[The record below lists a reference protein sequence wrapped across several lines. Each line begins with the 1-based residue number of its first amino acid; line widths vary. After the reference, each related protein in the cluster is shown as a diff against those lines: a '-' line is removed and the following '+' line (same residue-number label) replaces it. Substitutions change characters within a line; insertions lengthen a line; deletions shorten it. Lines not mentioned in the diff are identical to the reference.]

1 MNKAVVLDT
10 VKKLGSLKDIDIS
23 ILVKKNGDIIASAG
37 HDVFISLET
46 FGIMSATI
54 FGAANTANEH
64 LDKENPDRIVI
75 RSKDGDT
82 VIKGVDNDYILVI
95 RSKKTKNFKK
105 ILRNMDKAIDH
116 LRENMGA

>member
-23 ILVKKNGDIIASAG
+23 ILVKKNGDIITSAG

-64 LDKENPDRIVI
+64 LDKEKPDRIVI
-75 RSKDGDT
+75 RSNDGDT
-82 VIKGVDNDYILVI
+82 VIKGVNHDYILVI

-105 ILRNMDKAIDH
+105 ILKNMDKAINI
-116 LRENMGA
+116 LRKKMGA

>member
-10 VKKLGSLKDIDIS
+10 IKKLGSLADIDIS
-23 ILVKKNGDIIASAG
+23 ILVKKNGDIITSAG

-64 LDKENPDRIVI
+64 LDKEKPDRIVI

-82 VIKGVDNDYILVI
+82 VIRGVNNDYILVI

-105 ILRNMDKAIDH
+105 ILRNMDKAIDY
-116 LRENMGA
+116 LSENMGE

>member
-10 VKKLGSLKDIDIS
+10 IKKLGSLDDIDIS

-64 LDKENPDRIVI
+64 LDKEKPDRIVI

-82 VIKGVDNDYILVI
+82 VIRGVDNDYILVI
-95 RSKKTKNFKK
+95 RSKRTKNFKK
-105 ILRNMDKAIDH
+105 ILRNMDKAIEY
-116 LRENMGA
+116 LSKNMGG

>member
-1 MNKAVVLDT
+1 MNRAVVLDT
-10 VKKLGSLKDIDIS
+10 VKKLGSLDDIDIS

-64 LDKENPDRIVI
+64 LDKEKPNRIVI
-75 RSKDGDT
+75 RSEDGDT
-82 VIKGVDNDYILVI
+82 VIKGVDHDYILVI
-95 RSKKTKNFKK
+95 RSKKTNNFGN
-105 ILRNMDKAIDH
+105 ILKNMDKAIDH

>member
-10 VKKLGSLKDIDIS
+10 IKKLGSLKGIDIC
-23 ILVKKNGDIIASAG
+23 ILLKKNGDIITSAG

-54 FGAANTANEH
+54 YGAANTANEQ
-64 LDKENPDRIVI
+64 LDKEKPERIMI

-82 VIKGVDNDYILVI
+82 IIEGVQGDYILVV
-95 RSKKTKNFKK
+95 RSKKTKNLSKLLK
-105 ILRNMDKAIDH
+105 YIDKAIKRLKKNLGD
-116 LRENMGA
+116 